1 MRELSLIVSVLQ
13 MKCTTCF
20 QLERGRQYEHVFQ
33 SRVLK
38 DEQYA
43 RCIWRYQI
51 GFCFD
56 SYQDNVLKFWISLTK
71 CGLDM
76 FPLADEITIR
86 PWCIVE
92 ELKIRYTV
100 RFVVNTATSTV
111 H

>member
-1 MRELSLIVSVLQ
+1 MTHFASAGIVTCLVQLIVFLFLLIRKEEQ
-13 MKCTTCF
+13 IK
-20 QLERGRQYEHVFQ
+20 
-33 SRVLK
+33 K